1 MSLTTKIREYFQA
14 PIRAYREYEAGLD
27 LKTWTFGG
35 TGVPFN
41 SGNWVDSDRPGNR
54 YSNWAPIHGLDGIV
68 GAMHLNSAYMA
79 CLAAYQDAF
88 SQAPVIIK
96 KMQADGSKTPEPN
109 HELMEL
115 LENINQSDDSVT
127 LLDGTL
133 ADYLTHGNAYWL
145 ITKMKG
151 APDPVELEFIPSRVI
166 KPKTA
171 RDLGR
176 EPRPG
181 DPAILEYE
189 YTPDEKPERVPV
201 DKIVH
206 IRRGKDP
213 WCPYMGLGCGSVLTR
228 EVFSDNEVMSYTAA
242 ILANMGVSPQIFSPK
257 PPPQGMT
264 STGFSAE
271 AVVKEIQQNR
281 TGGKRGNAV
290 ALDMLLD
297 VFESSSNP
305 ENMALDKIARI
316 NESRVAA
323 VTRVPAQVVGLMAGD
338 DVKTYSNYEEA
349 REAFWQDSVLPM
361 MRRIR
366 SQVTR
371 QLIWRNPKY
380 KDRTIW
386 FGFNYD
392 EVPALQVDEQA
403 RDKNIRENF
412 KYQLVTAGEARS
424 QMGLDPLPGDEA
436 RMFAAVSGKPGDEE
450 DEEEKALAKM
460 MNPLARITEEYRLLT
475 EREDSLNGHH
485 EESLSTVE

>member
-14 PIRAYREYEAGLD
+14 PIRAYHEYEAGSALAEF
-27 LKTWTFGG
+27 KHSWTFGG

-41 SGNWVDSDRPGNR
+41 SGDWVNSDRPGNR
-54 YSNWAPIHGLDGIV
+54 YSNWAPTHGLDGIV

-109 HELMEL
+109 HPLMEL

-145 ITKMKG
+145 ITKMKNG
-151 APDPVELEFIPSRVI
+151 IDPAELEFIPSRLI

-176 EPRPG
+176 TPKPG

-189 YTPDEKPERVPV
+189 YTPDQKPIRVPIEE
-201 DKIVH
+201 IVH

-213 WCPYMGLGCGSVLTR
+213 WCPYMGLGCGTVLMR
-228 EVFSDNEVMSYTAA
+228 EVFSDNEVMAYTAA

-264 STGFSAE
+264 STGFDAE
-271 AVVKEIQQNR
+271 AIIKQVQQAR
-281 TGGKRGNAV
+281 TGGKRGSAI

-297 VFESSSNP
+297 VFESSTNP

-316 NESRVAA
+316 NESRVCA
-323 VTRVPAQVVGLMAGD
+323 VTRCPSQVAGLMSGD
-338 DVKTYSNYEEA
+338 DVKTYSNYPEA
-349 REAFWQDSVLPM
+349 RLAFTEDTVLPN

-366 SQVTR
+366 YQVTR
-371 QLIWRNPKY
+371 QLIWRNAKY
-380 KDRTIW
+380 SKDRTIW
-386 FGFNYD
+386 FGFDYEGMPSLQPD
-392 EVPALQVDEQA
+392 EAADHKDA
-403 RDKNIRENF
+403 RESYKIGGINRAELRA
-412 KYQLVTAGEARS
+412 KLGEKAIK
-424 QMGLDPLPGDEA
+424 GDEN
-436 RMFAAVSGKPGDEE
+436 VWYSPTKPED
-450 DEEEKALAKM
+450 DEEEKTLAKM
-460 MNPLARITEEYRLLT
+460 MGNPLARITAELVEL
-475 EREDSLNGHH
+475 DKLNGHH
-485 EESLSTVE
+485 EESLITV